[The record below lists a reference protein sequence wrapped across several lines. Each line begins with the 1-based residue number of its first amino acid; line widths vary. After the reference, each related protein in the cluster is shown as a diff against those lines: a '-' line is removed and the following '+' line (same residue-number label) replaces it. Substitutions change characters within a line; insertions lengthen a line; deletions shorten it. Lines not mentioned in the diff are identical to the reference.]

1 MRRFRKQL
9 LIGGCNKNLEQH
21 AKSSYLQEMTFR
33 IGRRIRQL
41 CTLLEQG
48 SMTSVELREA
58 FPDIEISN
66 VNKYMTRAES
76 YGFVTRRKMGTE
88 NLWTIVPGWN
98 PEKPVKVVK
107 PKPVRQ
113 FATKAVNS
121 VWGLAAQ

>member
-1 MRRFRKQL
+1 
-9 LIGGCNKNLEQH
+9 
-21 AKSSYLQEMTFR
+21 
-33 IGRRIRQL
+33 
-41 CTLLEQG
+41 
-48 SMTSVELREA
+48 MTSVELRDA
-58 FPDIEISN
+58 CPDIEISN

-98 PEKPVKVVK
+98 PEKPAKVVK
-107 PKPVRQ
+107 PEPVRQ

>member
-1 MRRFRKQL
+1 
-9 LIGGCNKNLEQH
+9 
-21 AKSSYLQEMTFR
+21 MTFR
-33 IGRRIRQL
+33 IGKRIRQL

-48 SMTSVELREA
+48 SMTSVELRDA
-58 FPDIEISN
+58 CPDIEISN

-98 PEKPVKVVK
+98 PEKPAKVVK
-107 PKPVRQ
+107 PEPVRQ